1 MGEALGDR
9 EGGWG
14 MKGGISREAGAQAK
28 QELKVVAGTRER
40 GRRPEW
46 QASGVSRDHR
56 EVWAS
61 L

>member
-1 MGEALGDR
+1 MR
-9 EGGWG
+9 GGS
-14 MKGGISREAGAQAK
+14 SREARAQAK
-28 QELKVVAGTRER
+28 QELKVVAGTRDR
-40 GRRPEW
+40 GQHPEW